1 MNRTNYFFSNLFSVF
16 VVSNQR
22 SWLFFVRLN
31 FFSFDWI
38 FFSYEFYVDY
48 LPWWKKIF
56 YKWTKK
62 VFFVRTKNGS
72 THLNWIW
79 YETEW
84 SFNFIFRT
92 IHANL
97 YMQCIMWWPKE
108 VIERKTLMSILPRIV
123 RNHST
128 FFSFLPLYSKQ
139 IKR

>member
-1 MNRTNYFFSNLFSVF
+1 MNRTNYFFSNLFF
-16 VVSNQR
+16 RFCCIEPAKLTIFR
-22 SWLFFVRLN
+22 STEFLFVRLN
-31 FFSFDWI
+31 